1 MPPKFS
7 LQAVLDYRHK
17 RVEMLESEL
26 AQLLLAQQ
34 KARAF
39 LDTLNES
46 LNLINEQIAASQE
59 GDVDLFM
66 ASQLRS
72 NFKLVTDY
80 IAQQKIFLQDLAEK
94 IQAKQ
99 AEIVKARQEE
109 EALNKLSTKERER
122 YEEEQAMQEK
132 RTQDD
137 IYIAR
142 AYRNTVQFR

>member
-66 ASQLRS
+66 AAQLRS
-72 NFKLVTDY
+72 NFKVVTDY
-80 IAQQKIFLQDLAEK
+80 IAQQKTFLQDLAEK
-94 IQAKQ
+94 IQDKQ
-99 AEIVKARQEE
+99 AEFIKARQEE
-109 EALNKLSTKERER
+109 EALKKLSDKERER

>member
-39 LDTLNES
+39 MDALNES
-46 LNLINEQIAASQE
+46 LVQINEQMVASQE
-59 GDVDLFM
+59 GEVDLFM
-66 ASQLRS
+66 ALQLRA
-72 NFKLVTDY
+72 NFKVVSDY

-94 IQAKQ
+94 VQAKQ
-99 AEIVKARQEE
+99 AEIVNARQEE
-109 EALNKLSTKERER
+109 EALRKLSDKERQR
-122 YEEEQAMQEK
+122 FEEEQAMQEK

-142 AYRNTVQFR
+142 AYRNSIQVR

>member
-17 RVEMLESEL
+17 VVEMFESEM

-34 KARAF
+34 KAHAF
-39 LDTLNES
+39 LEQLNQTLDQ
-46 LNLINEQIAASQE
+46 INEQIMASQE
-59 GDVDLFM
+59 GDIDLFM
-66 ASQLRS
+66 ASQLRA
-72 NFKLVTDY
+72 NFKIVTDY

-99 AEIVKARQEE
+99 AEIVKARQDE
-109 EALNKLSTKERER
+109 EALKKLSAREQERFA
-122 YEEEQAMQEK
+122 EEQAMQEK

-142 AYRNTVQFR
+142 AYRNMVQFR